1 MGPAAPA
8 SSHWTTGP
16 RAVSIQK
23 KGEARREHLR
33 LGEAAQPAL
42 WQRDLLHELAVE
54 GADRQLPGL
63 GSQLKR
69 VELTEPGVRPSQR
82 QVDIHV
88 RGAVTDIAAVE
99 VGREDVEAGA
109 DTQQPEKDSSRSRSP
124 WAVITGSSEAPA
136 LGR

>member
-1 MGPAAPA
+1 MEKVPLPERRLRGFAEAQVLAAGFA
-8 SSHWTTGP
+8 L
-16 RAVSIQK
+16 RAEV
-23 KGEARREHLR
+23 
-33 LGEAAQPAL
+33 PAL
-42 WQRDLLHELAVE
+42 LRA
-54 GADRQLPGL
+54 LPRPTRRSDARTRL
-63 GSQLKR
+63 DSQLKR